1 MANTLA
7 GFAALGLLGLGSYF
21 VYYGIAAGILNREI
35 AAPLNQ
41 GMVQGRAALVRG
53 VWYLI
58 IGLFLGGGG
67 IVVAIDL
74 WLRD

>member
-1 MANTLA
+1 
-7 GFAALGLLGLGSYF
+7 